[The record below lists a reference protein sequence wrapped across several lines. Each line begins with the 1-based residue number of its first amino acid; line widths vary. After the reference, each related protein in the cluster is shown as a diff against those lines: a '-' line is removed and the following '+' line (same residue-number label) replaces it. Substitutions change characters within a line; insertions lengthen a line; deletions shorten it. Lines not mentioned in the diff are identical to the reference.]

1 MANELTTPAMLRRDF
16 MARVGLTALPIAGG
30 ILGRNAAAQEAAA
43 GHGASSYPGAIVRQT
58 NPENLEFPFSAVDG
72 FITPVER
79 FYVRNHFAAPE
90 LEASSWKLKVEGA
103 VDRPFE
109 LDYDELR
116 KMPSK
121 TVPALLE
128 CAGNSRVLLKPPQ
141 GGVRWHQGA
150 VGTAEWTGV
159 PLAAILDKAGLKD
172 KAVAVVL
179 EGTDTGTLG
188 TPVPTPGEISFARS
202 LPVAKAK
209 SPEVILAYKM
219 NGEDLTVEHGRPV
232 RAIVPGW
239 YGMASVKWLKRILV
253 TDRPFQGYFETIS
266 YSIWDR
272 HNGLPVMV
280 PLSELAVKSQIA
292 RPTWGEI
299 IPAKSEYR
307 VFGAAWSGESPIAK
321 VEVSTDGGKTWSDA
335 KFHDKQAPFAWRLWD
350 YSWSTPAKAGRYT
363 LMARATDKRG
373 RVQPMERDNDRRDI
387 MISHV
392 QPITVEVRSA

>member
-1 MANELTTPAMLRRDF
+1 
-16 MARVGLTALPIAGG
+16 
-30 ILGRNAAAQEAAA
+30 
-43 GHGASSYPGAIVRQT
+43 
-58 NPENLEFPFSAVDG
+58 
-72 FITPVER
+72 
-79 FYVRNHFAAPE
+79 
-90 LEASSWKLKVEGA
+90 
-103 VDRPFE
+103 
-109 LDYDELR
+109 
-116 KMPSK
+116 
-121 TVPALLE
+121 
-128 CAGNSRVLLKPPQ
+128 
-141 GGVRWHQGA
+141 
-150 VGTAEWTGV
+150 V